1 MAYRI
6 PPDEEE
12 SEDEPSVP
20 LAIPCVA
27 CGEKVSKKALECRQ
41 CGHPTHESVAAYKT
55 MMNIL
60 KEARKRVE
68 GERKQVEE
76 DLPPPLGR

>member
-1 MAYRI
+1 MVYRI

-12 SEDEPSVP
+12 SKDDPSVP

-27 CGEKVSKKALECRQ
+27 CGEKVSKKTMECRQ
-41 CGHPTHESVAAYKT
+41 CGHPTHESVAVYKAA
-55 MMNIL
+55 MNVL

-68 GERKQVEE
+68 EERKRAEE
-76 DLPPPLGR
+76 D

>member
-1 MAYRI
+1 MVYRI

-12 SEDEPSVP
+12 PKDDPIVP

-27 CGEKVSKKALECRQ
+27 CGEKVSKVTTECRQ
-41 CGHPTHESVAAYKT
+41 CGHPTHESVAAYKAA
-55 MMNIL
+55 MNIL

-68 GERKQVEE
+68 EERKRVEE
-76 DLPPPLGR
+76 D